1 MSFIVQHDN
10 FFLFV
15 TGIQK
20 EELEL
25 KFQTSPDLERKFEH
39 IRGKIFIFTF
49 GLFLEK
55 VIAEEERAKMS
66 EEKFQKLKNMYTQI
80 RDEHIKLLRQVEINY
95 IKS

>member
-39 IRGKIFIFTF
+39 I
-49 GLFLEK
+49 
-55 VIAEEERAKMS
+55 
-66 EEKFQKLKNMYTQI
+66 
-80 RDEHIKLLRQVEINY
+80 
-95 IKS
+95 